1 MGIILGVIFHFIG
14 GFASGSFYMP
24 YKKVKGWSWENFWII
39 GGLFSWL
46 IVPPLAAY
54 LTIPGFMD
62 IIKGAGGSVLGTTF
76 LMGLLWGIGGLT
88 YGLGVRYL
96 GVSLGSSIILG
107 LCSIFG
113 AIVPSIYYYFNPKTG
128 KDTITYLGGTT
139 WGQLVIL
146 GLILCI
152 IGIVICGKAGGMK
165 DKEMGEAKV
174 DASGSE
180 FKLTKGLI
188 LAVIS
193 GVLSACFSFGIEAG
207 TSMGKVAND
216 AWVAANPGQGEFL
229 FRNNVIFVVILWG
242 GLTTNFI
249 WCMILNARNKS
260 FGDYT
265 NKKSPLLRN
274 YLLCALGGTMWFL
287 QFFFYG
293 MGESKMG
300 NGASS
305 WILHMSFIILVAN
318 MWGLVLKEWKNVSKK
333 TTITITVG
341 ILTIILSI
349 LLVGLG
355 NNKKPTSSIKKDS
368 ISNAVRVN
376 DAGQME
382 VDFSNNE
389 HIKDV
394 QLADAVTGLVVY
406 TSTLTEPKLL
416 IDVKGM
422 AKGDYVL
429 KYLVDGHWSPGDRLS
444 IK

>member
-1 MGIILGVIFHFIG
+1 MGVILGVIFHFIG

-24 YKKVKGWSWENFWII
+24 YKKVKGWSWESFWIV

-62 IIKGAGGSVLGTTF
+62 IIKAAPSSVLGSTF

-107 LCSIFG
+107 LCSFFG
-113 AIVPSIYYYFNPKTG
+113 AIVPSVYYYFNPKQG
-128 KDTITYLGGTT
+128 KDTIADLFGTH
-139 WGQLVIL
+139 WGQMVML
-146 GLILCI
+146 GLLLCI

-165 DKEMGEAKV
+165 DKDLAKLEADQLHLDAQSGESSFKPSHI

-180 FKLTKGLI
+180 FLLVKGLI
-188 LAVIS
+188 LAIIS

-207 TSMGKVAND
+207 SSLGIIAND
-216 AWVAANPGQGEFL
+216 IWKNANPGQGEFL

-265 NKKSPLLRN
+265 NKKSPLLKN

-318 MWGLVLKEWKNVSKK
+318 MWGIVLKEWKGVTKK
-333 TTITITVG
+333 TTTTIVIG
-341 ILTIILSI
+341 ILTILASVII
-349 LLVGLG
+349 VGIG
-355 NNKKPTSSIKKDS
+355 NS
-368 ISNAVRVN
+368 
-376 DAGQME
+376 
-382 VDFSNNE
+382 
-389 HIKDV
+389 
-394 QLADAVTGLVVY
+394 
-406 TSTLTEPKLL
+406 
-416 IDVKGM
+416 
-422 AKGDYVL
+422 L
-429 KYLVDGHWSPGDRLS
+429 K
-444 IK
+444 